1 MFILQQY
8 NVYVYEFLQRHFSIA
23 KKGGSPERVLNT
35 IPDFDGGQYYISNK
49 NDDKN
54 LIMISLN
61 IRYYKELQSHGCDA
75 FLRSHYSGYI
85 QDTPEDGYN
94 VSLVFDLTK
103 LPEDIDAL
111 ALKAAHLKR
120 NCFASVF
127 YKYFDIQAKLE
138 KGEPAAHT
146 RAVIHYR
153 PNETLF
159 IDAKSDR
166 VTVIYSTTFMEDD
179 AVAGKLFLQE
189 FEQGRRSSQTAPQ
202 VLYRIREPPNEL
214 KDCKDA
220 LVGENVGYITFI
232 FFPRHLTPANRDNT
246 INLLHIFRD
255 YLHYHIKCSKAFLHS
270 RFRQKATE
278 WLKVLNRAKP

>member
-1 MFILQQY
+1 M
-8 NVYVYEFLQRHFSIA
+8 
-23 KKGGSPERVLNT
+23 
-35 IPDFDGGQYYISNK
+35 
-49 NDDKN
+49 
-54 LIMISLN
+54 N

-85 QDTPEDGYN
+85 QDAPEDGYN

-103 LPEDIDAL
+103 LPDDIDAL

-138 KGEPAAHT
+138 KGEPATHT

-153 PNETLF
+153 PNETLYESLYKFFFIITFFYRF

-220 LVGENVGYITFI
+220 LVGENVGYITFSKLLKI
-232 FFPRHLTPANRDNT
+232 IYFYVKQYLLVFFPRHLTPANRDNT

-255 YLHYHIKCSKAFLHS
+255 YLHYHIKCSKVSHYLFFSDCIYNFDNFLGFLAFPFPS
-270 RFRQKATE
+270 KS
-278 WLKVLNRAKP
+278 NRMVKGFKSC